1 MKNDGSLLPIE
12 VGQDR
17 YCLAKSNPAAAA
29 SNPTFWGHNI
39 DSDLESIKNNN
50 TFINMLALTMSAE
63 LEGYVSYLG
72 ARPCHIYASLMH

>member
-17 YCLAKSNPAAAA
+17 LYCLAKSKPLQ
-29 SNPTFWGHNI
+29 PQTRPFWRHNI
-39 DSDLESIKNNN
+39 DSNLGSIKNTS

-63 LEGYVSYLG
+63 LEGYVSYLS
-72 ARPCHIYASLMH
+72 ARPYHIYASLMH

>member
-29 SNPTFWGHNI
+29 SNPTFLSPQH
-39 DSDLESIKNNN
+39 
-50 TFINMLALTMSAE
+50 
-63 LEGYVSYLG
+63 
-72 ARPCHIYASLMH
+72 